1 MEGRTKPAE
10 DHGRIRILIT
20 NVFNFFNKGEVM
32 QLEALVRGLRT
43 ASFSILSIY
52 SYIDL
57 KICEELGVKLVGG
70 LRPKPLPLLSLW
82 ALLTLLRATLWRIIG
97 LRILLND
104 ELREILHSDV
114 IVDLGGDTFTDDPSP
129 MYMIAHIYSLLLASI
144 IGKPYIVCSQTI
156 GPFRNRVTR
165 LLARSI
171 LRYAL
176 AITAREPLTYSYL
189 MEELKLENLYLAP
202 DIAFLS
208 PIAIS
213 PQGHHTDGFT
223 VGLNISPLI
232 SNYMFPDV
240 RNLEERRWLFIK
252 LLSEV
257 MSHILKRYGCRLR
270 LIPHVTGPSR
280 GIGGE
285 LRDDRVVLR
294 MIYDELGGG
303 DVELLFSGD
312 PSEIGEAISTCD
324 IFIGSRMHS
333 AIRAMGMGIPTIML
347 AYSGKALGT
356 MRLLDLS
363 DYVIDIRC
371 MRGEELREILIS
383 KLMDLIENYEEV
395 YETFRAI
402 SRKVGRYAKL
412 HLRVLEGWRLLY
424 LLKLREGRC
433 MGCGTCAAACP
444 QNAISMTLTR
454 SGVFRPRIDFERCVG
469 CGMCIRVCPLN

>member
-1 MEGRTKPAE
+1 MERRAKPAE
-10 DHGRIRILIT
+10 DGRMSILIT

-52 SYIDL
+52 SYIDPE
-57 KICEELGVKLVGG
+57 ICEELGLKLVGG
-70 LRPKPLPLLSLW
+70 LRPKPLLSLW

-104 ELREILHSDV
+104 ELKEILNSDV
-114 IVDLGGDTFTDDPSP
+114 IVDLGGDTFADRPSP
-129 MYMIAHIYSLLLASI
+129 IYTIAHIYSLLLARI

-165 LLARSI
+165 LLARFI

-189 MEELKLENLYLAP
+189 TEELKLEKVYLAP

-208 PIAIS
+208 SIAVGS
-213 PQGHHTDGFT
+213 SGHPTDGFT
-223 VGLNISPLI
+223 VGLNVSPLI

-240 RNLEERRWLFIK
+240 GDSEERRRLFIK
-252 LLSEV
+252 LLSGV
-257 MSHILKRYGCRLR
+257 MSHILRRYGCRLR
-270 LIPHVTGPSR
+270 LIPHVTGPPR
-280 GIGGE
+280 GIGGG

-294 MIYDELGGG
+294 MIYDELEGEG
-303 DVELLFSGD
+303 DVELILSED
-312 PSEIGEAISTCD
+312 PSTIGEAISTCD

-333 AIRAMGMGIPTIML
+333 AIRAIEMGIPTIML
-347 AYSGKALGT
+347 AYSGKAIGT
-356 MRLLDLS
+356 MRLLGLS
-363 DYVIDIRC
+363 DYVIDIRDK
-371 MRGEELREILIS
+371 MGEELRDMISIKLGNLI
-383 KLMDLIENYEEV
+383 DNYEEAL
-395 YETFRAI
+395 EIFREA
-402 SRKVGRYAKL
+402 SREAREYAKL
-412 HLRVLEGWRLLY
+412 HLKIIGGWRLLS

-444 QNAISMTLTR
+444 QNAISMTLTG
-454 SGVFRPRIDFERCVG
+454 SGVYRPRIDFDRCVG